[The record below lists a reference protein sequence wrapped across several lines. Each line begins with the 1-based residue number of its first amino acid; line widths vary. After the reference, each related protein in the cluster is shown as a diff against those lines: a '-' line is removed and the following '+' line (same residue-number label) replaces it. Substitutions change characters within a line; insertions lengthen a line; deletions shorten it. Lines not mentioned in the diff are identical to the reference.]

1 MKLGKG
7 LCYFEKGLTFVM
19 LIEHENSIVQ
29 INSLNEIIFLRCFLS
44 PEMKL
49 KKSAPNL
56 NGRICCYSSIIFQLF
71 FFLSK
76 SLK

>member
-29 INSLNEIIFLRCFLS
+29 INSLNEIIF
-44 PEMKL
+44 
-49 KKSAPNL
+49 
-56 NGRICCYSSIIFQLF
+56 
-71 FFLSK
+71 
-76 SLK
+76 